1 MCTCPWCFLLIRRIL
16 WLSIRGKEADIW
28 SMFHFSTPLPQT
40 TGGFLSFIL
49 GLVLPLAYGFQPDMV
64 LMALGPAHGLQ
75 NAQAA
80 LLAAMLRSPVGGR
93 ILALVE
99 ELLHHNRDRQSL
111 EIGQR
116 GRFLVE
122 EHTLAPMARDLRP
135 VCGPASYLQN
145 NKHRL
150 NRT

>member
-28 SMFHFSTPLPQT
+28 SMFHFSTPLPQ
-40 TGGFLSFIL
+40 
-49 GLVLPLAYGFQPDMV
+49 
-64 LMALGPAHGLQ
+64 
-75 NAQAA
+75 
-80 LLAAMLRSPVGGR
+80 
-93 ILALVE
+93 
-99 ELLHHNRDRQSL
+99 LLHHNRDRQSL